1 MASSFSLRLSH
12 VASTPGDTLRDQI
25 RAHTGD
31 DEAAESILR
40 GIERLGGDPS
50 IGHYEM
56 TRVEN
61 RRSYVGARP
70 ASWTVRAVRL

>member
-1 MASSFSLRLSH
+1 MASSFSLRVSH

-25 RAHTGD
+25 RALTGD

-50 IGHYEM
+50 IAHYEM

-61 RRSYVGARP
+61 RRSYQGERRM
-70 ASWTVRAVRL
+70 SWTVRAVRP

>member
-12 VASTPGDTLRDQI
+12 VASTPGDTLRDEI
-25 RAHTGD
+25 RALTQD

-40 GIERLGGDPS
+40 GIERLGADPS

-61 RRSYVGARP
+61 RRSYRGAQRV
-70 ASWTVRAVRL
+70 SWTVRAVRR

>member
-1 MASSFSLRLSH
+1 MASSFSLRSSH
-12 VASTPGDTLRDQI
+12 VSATPGETLRDEI
-25 RAHTGD
+25 RTHTGD

-50 IGHYEM
+50 IGYYEM

-61 RRSYVGARP
+61 RRSYRGAQRT
-70 ASWTVRAVRL
+70 AWSVRAVRP